1 MKVDTDGLG
10 GIASHPLAGGVLMKL
25 TATILFLLLLAPP
38 ALPADVNSEYLP
50 EVCQQAYPQDQE
62 TAVGCLAKA
71 AGDSSQASMS
81 DRDIYIEIFGQAT
94 DVEAARQATLP
105 SHLEKT
111 LLRFIEACRS
121 APDLDACLLE
131 SLDNERAQLSRY
143 LDTLEP
149 AWWWDDDVRFALFQ
163 IMLKT
168 AEGKNRCESLD
179 PSSQPACIEQLPMIM
194 SRATEEALQDLSD
207 KRMYRASHHAML
219 RTLEVED
226 RIETQR
232 EHDRK
237 VASIEAT
244 TRRMQSFALGGV
256 PLSNWI
262 YADRYQP
269 IAPAPFFEPFPATTL
284 PPPVSLDPG
293 PISATPP
300 PVFCTSRRD
309 GGIVYTDC
317 Y

>member
-1 MKVDTDGLG
+1 
-10 GIASHPLAGGVLMKL
+10 
-25 TATILFLLLLAPP
+25 
-38 ALPADVNSEYLP
+38 
-50 EVCQQAYPQDQE
+50 
-62 TAVGCLAKA
+62 
-71 AGDSSQASMS
+71 
-81 DRDIYIEIFGQAT
+81 
-94 DVEAARQATLP
+94 
-105 SHLEKT
+105 LEKT
-111 LLRFIEACRS
+111 LQRFIEACQS
-121 APDLDACLLE
+121 ALELDACLLE

-149 AWWWDDDVRFALFQ
+149 AWWWDDDVRFALFE

-179 PSSQPACIEQLPMIM
+179 PSAKLECLERLPMIM

-207 KRMYRASHHAML
+207 KRTYRASHHAML
-219 RTLEVED
+219 RTLELED

-244 TRRMQSFALGGV
+244 TRRMQSLGLGGV

-269 IAPAPFFEPFPATTL
+269 IAPAPFFEPFPSTTL
-284 PPPVSLDPG
+284 LPPVSVDPG
-293 PISATPP
+293 PISAAPP
-300 PVFCTSRRD
+300 PVFCTSRRE